1 MLSNTYRKLAPLRDK
16 LFFSVEDVSLLLGVK
31 QASGRMVCFR
41 AVGEGLFI
49 RLKND
54 MYVLEEKWRYLER
67 RDFFILANYLQVP
80 SYVSFLTALS
90 FYGITTQVPQSM
102 FESACLKRTRSFEQK
117 GTVFNFYKLKKQV
130 YTGFVRNN
138 GAFIATPEK
147 AFLDAMYL
155 YSFGKYK
162 IDFSALD
169 VSKLDRRLI
178 KQLLKA
184 FPLKTRKIAGRI
196 CKI

>member
-1 MLSNTYRKLAPLRDK
+1 MLSKTLRTLAPLRDK

-54 MYVLEEKWRYLER
+54 MYILDEKWRYLER
-67 RDFFILANYLQVP
+67 RDFFLLANYLQVP
-80 SYVSFLTALS
+80 SYVSFMTALS

-138 GAFIATPEK
+138 GAFIATAEK
-147 AFLDAMYL
+147 AFLDAVYL

-184 FPLKTRKIAGRI
+184 FPLKTRTIAGRL